1 MPDIKPVNML
11 VTLKPMSRQ
20 FPVYSVNESELDQ
33 LAVGYSS
40 THFTLFGIGIGG
52 FITIV
57 ITWIAES
64 NASATP
70 LSARAVAIFASATLI
85 TFFFS
90 LYCGCEAWRLR
101 RQSGKL
107 IKRIRNENC

>member
-33 LAVGYSS
+33 LAAGYSS
-40 THFTLFGIGIGG
+40 AHFALFGIGIGA

-57 ITWIAES
+57 VTWIAES
-64 NASATP
+64 SASATP
-70 LSARAVAIFASATLI
+70 LSARSIAIFVPTTLI
-85 TFFFS
+85 TFLFS
-90 LYCGCEAWRLR
+90 LYCGCETLRLR
-101 RQSGKL
+101 RQAGKL
-107 IKRIRNENC
+107 IKRIKNENS